1 MNPLYF
7 FQKKLNAA
15 GNEPS
20 LPLFPEGS
28 ENEYFYKELFNYYQ
42 SLKGKTIDTCNG
54 ESLFPIKI
62 DNVQSINGAHVQI
75 IKA

>member
-1 MNPLYF
+1 MNPFYF
-7 FQKKLNAA
+7 FQKKLSTSRS
-15 GNEPS
+15 EVS
-20 LPLFPEGS
+20 LPLFPEDS

-42 SLKGKTIDTCNG
+42 SVKGKTIDTYNG

-62 DNVQSINGAHVQI
+62 DNVHSMDGAHVQI